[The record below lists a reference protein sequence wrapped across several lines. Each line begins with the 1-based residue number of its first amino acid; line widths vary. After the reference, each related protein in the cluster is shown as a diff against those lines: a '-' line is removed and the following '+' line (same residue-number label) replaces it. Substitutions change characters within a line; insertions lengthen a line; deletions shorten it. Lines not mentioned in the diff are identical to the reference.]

1 MDQELYQQF
10 VIEFIRDALVY
21 SDNNVDLAAD
31 YLLGKKK
38 PGIFSKA
45 EKKQAFERTQKV
57 FSQCRDR
64 PLWFVLKCLG
74 LSQEDINAA

>member
-1 MDQELYQQF
+1 MNQELYQQY
-10 VIEFIRDALVY
+10 VIEFISEALIY

-38 PGIFSKA
+38 PGLFSRS

-64 PLWFVLKCLG
+64 PLWFVLKCMG
-74 LSQEDINAA
+74 LSQEDLDAA